1 MTGTEVRQ
9 SFLDFFATRGHL
21 IVPSDRIVPASDPS
35 LMFTNAGMVPFKNV
49 FLGTERPRSPRVANS
64 QKCLRISGKHNDLDD
79 VGRDVYHQTFFEMLG
94 NWSFGDYY
102 KTEAIVWAWEL
113 LTEVWGLP
121 KDKLYATVF
130 ETDDESAVLWPKITD
145 IDPERVL
152 RCGAKDNFWEM
163 GETGPCGPCSE
174 IHFDRG
180 PEACDLPPGHECG
193 VNSEC
198 ARYMEIWNLVF
209 IQNDR
214 RADGSL
220 GDLSA
225 RHVDTG
231 MGLERVVSILQGGN
245 GNYDSDL
252 LRGLIGVAEEMSG
265 RSYAGT
271 YGVEDIAFRVIADH
285 ARSVAVM
292 IGDGILPSNE
302 GRGYVLRRLLRRAAR
317 QANVLG
323 IQGAFLGRV
332 TDQAVETLGSAYP
345 ELVEHRTRIGQT
357 VASEEERFG
366 ETLDKGLG
374 LLTDERRKMETRGES
389 TLSGEVA
396 FRLYDT
402 YGFPFD
408 LTEDILRGEGLAVD
422 RDAFDR
428 SMEAQRAR
436 GREGARFSA
445 ATGGGFG
452 DEQSAFVGYEQEA
465 AESSILAMTCDGESM
480 ARAEVGN
487 LVEIVSAETPFYGES
502 GGQAGDG
509 GTIELADGGLVE
521 VHNTLK
527 PRQDLIVHCGKV
539 LRGPITSESAAIF
552 RVDHDRREATR
563 LNHSATHIL
572 HAALREFLGEEVHQA
587 GSLVTA
593 DRLRFDFT
601 YGSRVE
607 TEKLVVIEDWVNARV
622 RENVAVSSTEMAFD
636 DAVAAGALAFFG
648 DKYGDQVRVLKM
660 GDFSVELCGGTHVS
674 RTGDIGL
681 FKIGAE
687 SAVGAGV
694 RRIEA
699 VTGAVALSQV
709 RVREEEIRRLSAL
722 LKTDERELGP
732 RIEKMLAQQKEL
744 ERKIESTEAKLASGA
759 SRNLLDDVRE
769 IAGMPVLVQ
778 RVDGG
783 AKVLRGLADQ
793 LRDKLGSG
801 VVVLGGV
808 DGAKVVLL
816 AAVTADL
823 TERIQAGQIIR
834 EIAPIVGG
842 GGGGRP
848 DFAQA
853 GGKDPAK
860 LDAALARV
868 YEFIAE

>member
-9 SFLDFFATRGHL
+9 SFLDFFAKRGHL

-49 FLGTERPRSPRVANS
+49 FLGTEEPRSPRVADS

-102 KTEAIVWAWEL
+102 KAEAIEWAWEL
-113 LTEVWGLP
+113 LTDVWGLP

-130 ETDDESAVLWPKITD
+130 ETDDEAAALWPKITD

-152 RCGAKDNFWEM
+152 RCGARDNFWEM

-193 VNSEC
+193 VNSDC

-214 RADGSL
+214 KADGSL
-220 GDLSA
+220 GDLPA

-252 LRGLIGVAEEMSG
+252 LRGLISVAEEMSG
-265 RSYAGT
+265 RAYTGA
-271 YGVEDIAFRVIADH
+271 YGPEDVAFRVLADH

-317 QANVLG
+317 QAHVLG
-323 IQGAFLGRV
+323 IQDAFLGKV
-332 TDQAVETLGSAYP
+332 TDQAVEILGPAYP
-345 ELVEHRTRIGQT
+345 ELIEHRTRIGQT
-357 VASEEERFG
+357 VASEEARFG
-366 ETLDKGLG
+366 ETLEKGLG
-374 LLTDERRKMETRGES
+374 LLTDERHKMASRGEQ
-389 TLSGEVA
+389 TLSGDVA

-408 LTEDILRGEGLAVD
+408 LTEDILRGEGLSVD
-422 RDAFDR
+422 QEGFDR

-436 GREGARFSA
+436 GREGARFST

-452 DEQSAFVGYEQEA
+452 DEKSAFVGYDQEA
-465 AESSILAMTCDGESM
+465 AESSILAMACEGEPLD
-480 ARAEVGN
+480 RAEDGD
-487 LVEIVSAETPFYGES
+487 LIDIVSAETPFYGES

-509 GTIELADGGLVE
+509 GMIELADGGLIE
-521 VHNTLK
+521 VHDTLK
-527 PRQDLIVHCGKV
+527 PRQDLIVHRGKV
-539 LRGPITSESAAIF
+539 LKGPIAPDAAATF
-552 RVDHDRREATR
+552 RVDHGRREATR

-572 HAALREFLGEEVHQA
+572 HAALREFLGAEVHQA

-593 DRLRFDFT
+593 ERLRFDFT

-607 TEKLVVIEDWVNARV
+607 AEQLTAIEDWVNDRI
-622 RENVAVSSTEMAFD
+622 RENAEVRATEMAFD

-648 DKYGDQVRVLKM
+648 DKYGDEVRVLQM
-660 GDFSVELCGGTHVS
+660 GEFSVELCGGTHVS

-681 FKIGAE
+681 FKISGE

-699 VTGAVALSQV
+699 VTGRVALDQV
-709 RVREEEIRRLSAL
+709 RDREEEIRRLSTL

-732 RIEKMLAQQKEL
+732 RIEKLLAQQKEL
-744 ERKIESTEAKLASGA
+744 ERKVESAEAKLASGA
-759 SRNLLDDVRE
+759 SRNLMDDVQE
-769 IAGMPVLVQ
+769 VAGISVLVQ

-808 DGAKVVLL
+808 DGKKVVLL

-823 TERIQAGQIIR
+823 TDKIQAGNIIR

-860 LDAALARV
+860 LDEALARV
-868 YEFIAE
+868 PEILAL

>member
-9 SFLDFFATRGHL
+9 SFLDFFAKRGHL

-49 FLGTERPRSPRVANS
+49 FLGTEEPRSPRVADS

-102 KTEAIVWAWEL
+102 KAEAIEWAWEL
-113 LTEVWGLP
+113 LTDVWGLP

-130 ETDDESAVLWPKITD
+130 ETDDEAAALWPKITD

-152 RCGAKDNFWEM
+152 RCGARDNFWEM

-193 VNSEC
+193 VNSDC

-214 RADGSL
+214 KADGSL
-220 GDLSA
+220 GDLPA

-252 LRGLIGVAEEMSG
+252 LRGLISVAEEMSG
-265 RSYAGT
+265 RAYTGA
-271 YGVEDIAFRVIADH
+271 YGPEDVAFRVLADH

-317 QANVLG
+317 QAHVLG
-323 IQGAFLGRV
+323 IQDAFLGKV
-332 TDQAVETLGSAYP
+332 TDRAVEILGPAYP
-345 ELVEHRTRIGQT
+345 ELLEHRTRIGQT
-357 VASEEERFG
+357 VASEEARFG
-366 ETLDKGLG
+366 ETLEKGLG
-374 LLTDERRKMETRGES
+374 LLTDERRKMASRGEQ
-389 TLSGEVA
+389 TLSGDVA

-408 LTEDILRGEGLAVD
+408 LTEDILRGEGLSVD
-422 RDAFDR
+422 QEGFDR

-436 GREGARFSA
+436 GREGARFST

-452 DEQSAFVGYEQEA
+452 DEKSAFVGYDREA
-465 AESSILAMTCDGESM
+465 AESSILAMACEGEPLD
-480 ARAEVGN
+480 RAEDGD
-487 LVEIVSAETPFYGES
+487 LIDIVSAETPFYGES

-509 GTIELADGGLVE
+509 GMIELADGGLIE
-521 VHNTLK
+521 VHDTLK
-527 PRQDLIVHCGKV
+527 PRQDLIVHRGKV
-539 LRGPITSESAAIF
+539 LKGPIAPDAAATF
-552 RVDHDRREATR
+552 RVDHERREATR

-572 HAALREFLGEEVHQA
+572 HAALREFLGAEVHQA

-607 TEKLVVIEDWVNARV
+607 TEQLTAIEDWVNARI
-622 RENVAVSSTEMAFD
+622 RENAEVQATEMAFD

-648 DKYGDQVRVLKM
+648 DKYGDEVRVLQM
-660 GDFSVELCGGTHVS
+660 GEFSVELCGGTHVS

-681 FKIGAE
+681 FKISAE

-699 VTGAVALSQV
+699 VTGRVALDQV
-709 RVREEEIRRLSAL
+709 RAREEEIRRLSAL

-732 RIEKMLAQQKEL
+732 RIEKLLAQQKEL
-744 ERKIESTEAKLASGA
+744 ERKVESAEAKLASGA
-759 SRNLLDDVRE
+759 SRNLMDDVRE
-769 IAGMPVLVQ
+769 VSGVSVLVQ

-808 DGAKVVLL
+808 DGKKVVLL

-823 TERIQAGQIIR
+823 TDRIQAGTIIR

-860 LDAALARV
+860 LDEALSRV
-868 YEFIAE
+868 PEILAS

>member
-9 SFLDFFATRGHL
+9 SFLDFFAKRGHL

-49 FLGTERPRSPRVANS
+49 FLGTEEPRSPRVADS

-102 KTEAIVWAWEL
+102 KAEAIEWAWEL
-113 LTEVWGLP
+113 LTDVWGLP

-130 ETDDESAVLWPKITD
+130 ETDDEAAALWPKITD

-152 RCGAKDNFWEM
+152 RCGARDNFWEM

-193 VNSEC
+193 VNSDC

-214 RADGSL
+214 KADGSL
-220 GDLSA
+220 GDLPA

-231 MGLERVVSILQGGN
+231 MGLERVVSILQDGN

-252 LRGLIGVAEEMSG
+252 LRGLISVAEEMSG
-265 RSYAGT
+265 RAYTGA
-271 YGVEDIAFRVIADH
+271 YGPEDVAFRVLADH

-317 QANVLG
+317 QAHVLG
-323 IQGAFLGRV
+323 IQDAFLGKV
-332 TDQAVETLGSAYP
+332 TDQAVEILGPAYP
-345 ELVEHRTRIGQT
+345 ELIEHRTRIGQT
-357 VASEEERFG
+357 VASEEARFG
-366 ETLDKGLG
+366 ETLEKGLG
-374 LLTDERRKMETRGES
+374 LLTDERHKMASRGEQ
-389 TLSGEVA
+389 TLSGDVA

-408 LTEDILRGEGLAVD
+408 LTEDILRGEGLSVD
-422 RDAFDR
+422 QEGFDR

-436 GREGARFSA
+436 GREGARFST

-452 DEQSAFVGYEQEA
+452 DEKSAFVGYDQEA
-465 AESSILAMTCDGESM
+465 AESSILAMACEGEPLD
-480 ARAEVGN
+480 RAEDGD
-487 LVEIVSAETPFYGES
+487 LIDIVSAETPFYGES

-509 GTIELADGGLVE
+509 GTIELADGGLIE
-521 VHNTLK
+521 VHDTLK
-527 PRQDLIVHCGKV
+527 PRQDLIVHRGKV
-539 LRGPITSESAAIF
+539 LKGPIAPDAAATF
-552 RVDHDRREATR
+552 RVDHGRREATR

-572 HAALREFLGEEVHQA
+572 HAALREFLGAEVHQA

-607 TEKLVVIEDWVNARV
+607 AEQLSAIEDWVNDRI
-622 RENVAVSSTEMAFD
+622 RENAEVRATEMAFD

-648 DKYGDQVRVLKM
+648 DKYGDEVRVLQM
-660 GDFSVELCGGTHVS
+660 GEFSVELCGGTHVS

-681 FKIGAE
+681 FKISGE

-699 VTGAVALSQV
+699 VTGRVALDQV
-709 RVREEEIRRLSAL
+709 RDREEEIRRLSTL

-732 RIEKMLAQQKEL
+732 RIEKLLAQQKEL
-744 ERKIESTEAKLASGA
+744 ERKVESAEAKLASGA
-759 SRNLLDDVRE
+759 SRNLMDDVQE
-769 IAGMPVLVQ
+769 VAGISVLVQ

-808 DGAKVVLL
+808 DGKKVVLL

-823 TERIQAGQIIR
+823 TDKIQAGNIIR
-834 EIAPIVGG
+834 EIAPVVGG

-860 LDAALARV
+860 LDEALARV
-868 YEFIAE
+868 PEILAS

>member
-9 SFLDFFATRGHL
+9 SFLDFFAKRGHL

-49 FLGTERPRSPRVANS
+49 FLGTEEPRSPRVADS

-102 KTEAIVWAWEL
+102 KAEAIEWAWEL
-113 LTEVWGLP
+113 LTDVWGLP

-130 ETDDESAVLWPKITD
+130 ETDDEAAALWPKITD

-152 RCGAKDNFWEM
+152 RCGARDNFWEM

-214 RADGSL
+214 KADGSL
-220 GDLSA
+220 GDLPA

-252 LRGLIGVAEEMSG
+252 LRGLISVAEEMSG
-265 RSYAGT
+265 RAYTGA
-271 YGVEDIAFRVIADH
+271 YGPEDVAFRVLADH

-317 QANVLG
+317 QAHVLG
-323 IQGAFLGRV
+323 IQEAFLGKV
-332 TDQAVETLGSAYP
+332 TDEAVEILGPAYP
-345 ELVEHRTRIGQT
+345 ELVEHRTRIAQT
-357 VASEEERFG
+357 VASEEARFG
-366 ETLDKGLG
+366 ETLEKGLG
-374 LLTDERRKMETRGES
+374 LLTDERRKMASRGEQ
-389 TLSGEVA
+389 TLSGDVA

-408 LTEDILRGEGLAVD
+408 LTEDILRGEGLSVD
-422 RDAFDR
+422 QEGFDR

-436 GREGARFSA
+436 GREGARFST

-452 DEQSAFVGYEQEA
+452 DEKSAFVGYDREA
-465 AESSILAMTCDGESM
+465 AESSILAMACEGEPLD
-480 ARAEVGN
+480 RAEEGALIDV
-487 LVEIVSAETPFYGES
+487 VSAETPFYGES

-509 GTIELADGGLVE
+509 GMIELADGGLIE
-521 VHNTLK
+521 VHDTLK
-527 PRQDLIVHCGKV
+527 PRQDLIVHRGKV
-539 LRGPITSESAAIF
+539 LKGPIAPDAAATF
-552 RVDHDRREATR
+552 RVDHERREATR

-572 HAALREFLGEEVHQA
+572 HAALREFLGAEVHQA

-601 YGSRVE
+601 YGSRVDAE
-607 TEKLVVIEDWVNARV
+607 QLTAIEDWVNARI
-622 RENVAVSSTEMAFD
+622 RENAEVQATEMAFD

-648 DKYGDQVRVLKM
+648 DKYGDEVRVLQM
-660 GDFSVELCGGTHVS
+660 GEFSVELCGGTHVS

-681 FKIGAE
+681 FKISAE

-699 VTGAVALSQV
+699 VTGRVALDQV
-709 RVREEEIRRLSAL
+709 RAREEEIRRLSAL

-732 RIEKMLAQQKEL
+732 RIEKLLAQQKEL
-744 ERKIESTEAKLASGA
+744 ERKVESAEAKLASGA
-759 SRNLLDDVRE
+759 SRNLMDDVQE
-769 IAGMPVLVQ
+769 VDGVSVLVQ

-808 DGAKVVLL
+808 DGKKVVLL

-823 TERIQAGQIIR
+823 TDRIQAGNIIR

-860 LDAALARV
+860 LDEALARV
-868 YEFIAE
+868 PEILAP

>member
-9 SFLDFFATRGHL
+9 SFLDFFAKRGHL

-49 FLGTERPRSPRVANS
+49 FLGTEEPRSPRVADS

-102 KTEAIVWAWEL
+102 KAEAIEWAWEL
-113 LTEVWGLP
+113 LTDVWGLP

-130 ETDDESAVLWPKITD
+130 ETDDEAAALWPKITD

-152 RCGAKDNFWEM
+152 RCGARDNFWEM

-193 VNSEC
+193 VNSDC

-214 RADGSL
+214 KADGSL
-220 GDLSA
+220 GDLPA

-231 MGLERVVSILQGGN
+231 MGLERVVSILQDGN

-252 LRGLIGVAEEMSG
+252 LRGLISVAEEMSG
-265 RSYAGT
+265 RAYTGA
-271 YGVEDIAFRVIADH
+271 YGPEDVAFRVLADH

-317 QANVLG
+317 QAHVLG
-323 IQGAFLGRV
+323 IQDAFLGKV
-332 TDQAVETLGSAYP
+332 TDQAVEILGPAYP
-345 ELVEHRTRIGQT
+345 ELIEHRTRIGQT
-357 VASEEERFG
+357 VASEEARFG
-366 ETLDKGLG
+366 ETLEKGLG
-374 LLTDERRKMETRGES
+374 LLTDERHKMASRGEQ
-389 TLSGEVA
+389 TLSGDVA

-408 LTEDILRGEGLAVD
+408 LTEDILRGEGLSVD
-422 RDAFDR
+422 QEGFDR

-436 GREGARFSA
+436 GREGARFST

-452 DEQSAFVGYEQEA
+452 DEKSAFVGYDQEA
-465 AESSILAMTCDGESM
+465 AESSILAMACEGEPLD
-480 ARAEVGN
+480 RAEDGD
-487 LVEIVSAETPFYGES
+487 LIDIVSAETPFYGES

-509 GTIELADGGLVE
+509 GMIELADGGLIE
-521 VHNTLK
+521 VHDTLK
-527 PRQDLIVHCGKV
+527 PRQDLIVHRGKV
-539 LRGPITSESAAIF
+539 LKGPIAPDAAATF
-552 RVDHDRREATR
+552 RVDHGRREATR

-572 HAALREFLGEEVHQA
+572 HAALREFLGAEVHQA

-593 DRLRFDFT
+593 ERLRFDFT

-607 TEKLVVIEDWVNARV
+607 PEQLTAIEDWVNDRI
-622 RENVAVSSTEMAFD
+622 RENAEVRATEMAFD

-648 DKYGDQVRVLKM
+648 DKYGDEVRVLQM
-660 GDFSVELCGGTHVS
+660 GEFSVELCGGTHVS

-681 FKIGAE
+681 FKISGE

-699 VTGAVALSQV
+699 VTGRVALDQV
-709 RVREEEIRRLSAL
+709 RDREEEMRRLSTL

-732 RIEKMLAQQKEL
+732 RIEKLLAQQKEL
-744 ERKIESTEAKLASGA
+744 ERKVESAEAKLASGA
-759 SRNLLDDVRE
+759 SRNLMDDVQE
-769 IAGMPVLVQ
+769 VAGISVLVQ

-808 DGAKVVLL
+808 DGKKVVLL

-823 TERIQAGQIIR
+823 TDKIQAGNIIR

-860 LDAALARV
+860 LDEALARV
-868 YEFIAE
+868 PEILAL

>member
-35 LMFTNAGMVPFKNV
+35 LMFTNAGMVTFKNV
-49 FLGTERPRSPRVANS
+49 FLGTEDPRAPRVADS

-102 KTEAIVWAWEL
+102 KTEAIEWAWEL
-113 LTEVWGLP
+113 LTDVWGLP

-130 ETDDESAVLWPKITD
+130 ETDDEAAALWPKITD
-145 IDPERVL
+145 IDPAHVL

-174 IHFDRG
+174 VHFDRG

-214 RADGSL
+214 QADGSL
-220 GDLSA
+220 GDLPA

-265 RSYAGT
+265 RPYLGA
-271 YGVEDIAFRVIADH
+271 YGVEDVAFRVIADH
-285 ARSVAVM
+285 ARAVAVM

-317 QANVLG
+317 QAHVLG
-323 IQGAFLGRV
+323 IEGAFLGRV
-332 TDQAVETLGSAYP
+332 TDQAVEVLGSAYP
-345 ELVEHRTRIGQT
+345 ELIEHRARIGQT

-374 LLTDERRKMETRGES
+374 LLTDERRKMKSRGEDR
-389 TLSGEVA
+389 LSGEVA

-408 LTEDILRGEGLAVD
+408 LTEDILRGEGLSVD
-422 RDAFDR
+422 REGFDQ
-428 SMEAQRAR
+428 SMDAQRAR
-436 GREGARFSA
+436 GREGARFST

-452 DEQSAFVGYEQEA
+452 DEKSAFVGYDQEA
-465 AESSILAMTCDGESM
+465 AESNILALAFDGAPME
-480 ARAEVGN
+480 RAEVGAT
-487 LVEIVSAETPFYGES
+487 VEIVAAETPFYGES

-509 GTIELADGGLVE
+509 GFIELADGGLVE
-521 VHNTLK
+521 VQDTLK
-527 PRQDLIVHCGKV
+527 PRQDLIVHRGKV
-539 LRGPITSESAAIF
+539 LRGSVTPNAAATF
-552 RVDHDRREATR
+552 RVDHERREATR

-593 DRLRFDFT
+593 ERLRFDFT
-601 YGSRVE
+601 YGSRVD
-607 TEKLVVIEDWVNARV
+607 TEKLVAIEDWVNARI
-622 RENVAVSSTEMAFD
+622 RENVPVSATEMAFD
-636 DAVAAGALAFFG
+636 DALAAGALAFFG
-648 DKYGDQVRVLKM
+648 DKYGDQVRVLQM

-699 VTGAVALSQV
+699 ATGSVALAQV
-709 RVREEEIRRLSAL
+709 RAREEEIRGLSSL
-722 LKTDERELGP
+722 LKTDERELAP
-732 RIEKMLAQQKEL
+732 RIEKLLAQQKEL

-759 SRNLLDDVRE
+759 SRDLMEGVQE
-769 IAGMPVLVQ
+769 IAGIRVLVQ

-823 TERIQAGQIIR
+823 TEKIQAGQIIR

-868 YEFIAE
+868 HEFLAE